1 MNYDVFTPV
10 FPVLESS
17 IIRLRSIIP
26 EDIPAIHKMLQDSL
40 VIQEYWSYPYA
51 PTLEQVRAGYLHNGL
66 MSYLK
71 KQSIMWAI
79 ELKATGEVVG
89 IRDLY
94 VDNDYK
100 PLTVQGFIGEQYRRK
115 GISKEA
121 YKLIIDFARR
131 HDAVGLRANTSIE
144 NFAAIALLHSVGFA
158 PEYVVF
164 NDAEEL
170 RLVVDH
176 NLTTYVSPTFI
187 NEEIK
192 RLYIFSRMHLHG
204 KDISITKNAFT
215 RRDGYFFPDYK
226 VSLTGKNTAGPTL
239 HDVYHENLEFI
250 SDGTVIK
257 APNDPE
263 FVSYLDGRSLYV
275 NAWGFCWDMC
285 LKY

>member
-1 MNYDVFTPV
+1 MNYDVFTPI
-10 FPVLESS
+10 FPVLENSF
-17 IIRLRSIIP
+17 IRLRAITP
-26 EDIPAIHKMLQDSL
+26 DDIPALHKMLQDPL
-40 VIQEYWSYPYA
+40 VVQEYWAYPYA
-51 PTLEQVRAGYLHNGL
+51 PTLEQVRAGYLHNGHVN
-66 MSYLK
+66 YLK

-89 IRDLY
+89 VRDLY

-100 PLTVQGFIGEQYRRK
+100 PLTVQGFIGEKYRRK
-115 GISKEA
+115 DISKEA

-164 NDAEEL
+164 NDDDEL

-176 NLTTYVSPTFI
+176 NLSDYVPQTFI

-192 RLYIFSRMHLHG
+192 RLFVFSKMYLHG
-204 KDISITKNAFT
+204 EDISITKNSFT
-215 RRDGYFFPDYK
+215 RRDGLLFPDYK

-239 HDVYHENLEFI
+239 YDIYHENLEFI
-250 SDGTVIK
+250 SDGTVIM
-257 APNDPE
+257 APSDPE
-263 FVSYLDGRSLYV
+263 YVSYMDGRSQYV
-275 NAWGFCWDMC
+275 NAWGFCWEMC
-285 LKY
+285 IK